1 MTGGNCNTMQIEA
14 YNKDNK
20 LVASLNDNNQLVGF
34 YPLDD
39 GMRLHVIDDFQL
51 RNQFDSEDVP
61 KFEISEEEYAKRGNT
76 VKTFLMKNKMGMI
89 RSILIF
95 LFLNPFSWK
104 FICFTYFFC
113 LKGKYNQEYVKN
125 KEQQE
130 AEEKSL
136 AESIKIG
143 SRCKVTV
150 TNAPTR
156 LGTVMYTGSV
166 DGLQGSWIGIKYDE
180 PVGKHDGM

>member
-89 RSILIF
+89 S
-95 LFLNPFSWK
+95 
-104 FICFTYFFC
+104 
-113 LKGKYNQEYVKN
+113 
-125 KEQQE
+125 
-130 AEEKSL
+130 
-136 AESIKIG
+136 
-143 SRCKVTV
+143 
-150 TNAPTR
+150 
-156 LGTVMYTGSV
+156 
-166 DGLQGSWIGIKYDE
+166 
-180 PVGKHDGM
+180 